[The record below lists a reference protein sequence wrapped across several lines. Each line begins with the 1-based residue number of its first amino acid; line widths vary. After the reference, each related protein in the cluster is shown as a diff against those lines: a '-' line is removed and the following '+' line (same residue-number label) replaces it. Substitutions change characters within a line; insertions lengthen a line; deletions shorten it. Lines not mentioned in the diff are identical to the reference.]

1 MAARLFLSVR
11 ICFTWLSFQLIKHT
25 ERLPVRLKTEEEQI
39 KFALITLVAHLRLP
53 LTRTS
58 GRRRF
63 CLATTTTTS
72 HH

>member
-11 ICFTWLSFQLIKHT
+11 ICFTWFSFQLIKHT
-25 ERLPVRLKTEEEQI
+25 ERLSVRVKTEEEQI

-58 GRRRF
+58 GRRL

-72 HH
+72 RH